1 VSAGIFLD
9 QARARAVLERALA
22 TGRFPPTFLF
32 HGPPGTG
39 KEEAAL
45 AFAQALNCTTWT
57 AGALPDLFAP
67 APAPTP
73 LEGPS
78 DQARLGGCGSCGSCL
93 RIGRYVHPDVIVR
106 LPLPRPRDV
115 EAADPSEALRFKAE
129 HPWRDPDIQGG
140 NLSIGIEDVRAVLH
154 GLGYPPVEAQWR
166 VILFREA
173 ERLSEEAQNALLKSL
188 EEPPARTLFIL
199 TTAQP
204 EALLPTVRSRCRSVP
219 FGPLPVE
226 VISAW
231 LCEQGL
237 ESGSGPDP
245 ARLARGSMKRALRI
259 LEEGVPGRAE
269 ALELL
274 KGAATG
280 QRLQALEQASGLV
293 FRSSGDAWTQ
303 ARAVLDE
310 LLSLVRDLA
319 AIQTGE
325 RNLLNPDLAEQ
336 LEEIARRLSPVAV
349 LRAIEAVTE
358 ARGEVDGFVN
368 LALIHTTLFEALTV
382 LAAPDAA
389 APGARCC

>member
-1 VSAGIFLD
+1 VSAGKFLD
-9 QARARAVLERALA
+9 QERARAILERALS
-22 TGRFPPTFLF
+22 TGRFAPAYLF

-45 AFAQALNCTTWT
+45 AFAQALNCTAWR

-73 LEGPS
+73 HESGV

-106 LPLPRPRDV
+106 LPLPRPRDG
-115 EAADPSEALRFKAE
+115 EAADPGEALRFKAE
-129 HPWRDPDIQGG
+129 HPWRDPDLQGG
-140 NLSIGIEDVRAVLH
+140 NLSIGIEDVRAVLR

-173 ERLSEEAQNALLKSL
+173 DRMSEEAQNALLKSL
-188 EEPPARTLFIL
+188 EEPPAHTLFIL

-226 VISAW
+226 VISDW
-231 LCEQGL
+231 LREQGVPA
-237 ESGSGPDP
+237 GSGPDP
-245 ARLARGSMKRALRI
+245 ARLARGSLKRALRI
-259 LEEGVPGRAE
+259 LEAGVPGRSE
-269 ALELL
+269 ALEWLEE
-274 KGAATG
+274 AASG
-280 QRLQALEQASGLV
+280 RRLRALERASELV
-293 FRSSGDAWTQ
+293 FRSAGDAWDE

-310 LLSLVRDLA
+310 LLSLIRDLA
-319 AIQTGE
+319 AIQAGE
-325 RNLLNPDLAEQ
+325 KTLLNPDFADR
-336 LEEIARRLSPVAV
+336 LERIARGLPPSAV
-349 LRAIEAVTE
+349 MEALEGVTT

-368 LALIHTTLFEALTV
+368 LALTYATLSEALGV
-382 LAAPDAA
+382 LAADGAA
-389 APGARCC
+389 ASGARSR